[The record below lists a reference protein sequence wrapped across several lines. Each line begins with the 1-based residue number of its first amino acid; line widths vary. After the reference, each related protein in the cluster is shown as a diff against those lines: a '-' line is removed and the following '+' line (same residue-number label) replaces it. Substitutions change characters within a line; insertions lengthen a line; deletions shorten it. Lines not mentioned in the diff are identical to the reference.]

1 MNVGEIVKKKGHEV
15 ITISMDANFDQARD
29 LMNEKHIGALM
40 VLDKAG
46 VVAGIV
52 TERDLLSKMEQKEVK
67 KMMTPMAHLTTL
79 KPGESLQTAMK
90 IFTEKKIRHLPVMEN
105 EKLLGMISI
114 GDAVKNLL
122 DAVELEN
129 KYLKEYIMGQDY

>member
-15 ITISMDANFDQARD
+15 ITISIEASFDQARK
-29 LMNEKHIGALM
+29 LMNDKHIGALM
-40 VLDKAG
+40 VLDKNSA
-46 VVAGIV
+46 VAGIV
-52 TERDLLSKMEQKEVK
+52 TERDLLSKMEEKEVK
-67 KMMTPMAHLTTL
+67 KMMTPMANLATL
-79 KPGESLQTAMK
+79 KPAEPLQKAMK
-90 IFTEKKIRHLPVMEN
+90 IFTEKKIRHLPVMEDG
-105 EKLLGMISI
+105 KLLGMLSI

>member
-15 ITISMDANFDQARD
+15 ITISIDGSFQQARE

-40 VLDKAG
+40 VLDGSKE
-46 VVAGIV
+46 VAGIV
-52 TERDLLSKMEQKEVK
+52 TERDLLSKMEEQSVK
-67 KMMTPMAHLTTL
+67 KMMTPLAHLTTL
-79 KPGESLQTAMK
+79 KPGDPLQTAMN
-90 IFTEKKIRHLPVMEN
+90 IFTEKKIRHLPVMEDG
-105 EKLLGMISI
+105 KLLGMLSI
-114 GDAVKNLL
+114 GDAIKNLL

>member
-15 ITISMDANFDQARD
+15 ITISIDASFDQARK
-29 LMNEKHIGALM
+29 LMNDKHIGALM
-40 VLDKAG
+40 VLDKNST
-46 VVAGIV
+46 VAGIV
-52 TERDLLSKMEQKEVK
+52 TERDLLSKMEEKEVK
-67 KMMTPMAHLTTL
+67 KMMTPVAQLTTL
-79 KPGESLQTAMK
+79 KPGEPLQKAMK
-90 IFTEKKIRHLPVMEN
+90 IFTEKKIRHLPVME
-105 EKLLGMISI
+105 EGKLLGMLSI